1 MESVQHHE
9 AGESGMEIAL
19 VVWYTV
25 VKMSVD
31 ALQ

>member
-9 AGESGMEIAL
+9 VGESGMEMAL
-19 VVWYTV
+19 VVWYTI

-31 ALQ
+31 ALR